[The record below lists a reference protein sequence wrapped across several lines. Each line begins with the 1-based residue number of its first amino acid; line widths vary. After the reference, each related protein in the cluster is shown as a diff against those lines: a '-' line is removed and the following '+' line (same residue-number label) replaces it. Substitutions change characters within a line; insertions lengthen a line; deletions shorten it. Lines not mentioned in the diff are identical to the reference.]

1 MEIGIDSFAKKTQ
14 TNEGGTVEDDAKAMS
29 ELIERIVH
37 ADKVGLDVF
46 GLGEHHREEFLDSA
60 AHNILAAAAA
70 KTENIRLTSAV
81 AVISAMDP
89 VRLFQNYSTLD
100 LISNG
105 RAEIVAGRGSFTEA
119 FPLFG
124 LDFNDYDDLYA
135 EKLDLLLRIRDENK
149 LTWSGKFRPPLV
161 DQIVYPRPVQTRLPI
176 WVGVGGT
183 PASFV
188 RAGTLGLPLMVA
200 VIGGETHRFKPLID
214 LYYEA
219 AEKAGHEKSTL
230 KVGLH
235 SLGFVANTKEEAVE
249 KYYPGYRV
257 WFNQIGKERGWPP
270 VTIDRFEQQISDL
283 GAYVIGSPEE
293 VAEKLIRHSKAL
305 GGISRFTFQ
314 IDNAGLSHDDLL
326 QTFTLIGEKVKGK
339 EIMVY
344 NFCTNHLEGDQMLE
358 KYPLWHKKYV
368 GPYKGKHKLEKRVDA
383 NIKLIEQLVSMG
395 VPKKQIIVTGHSCG
409 GLMTLMLFAKH
420 PNAAGGGISFNQAC
434 FGKISK
440 KKFQKFTFTCI
451 YTSKR

>member
-14 TNEGGTVEDDAKAMS
+14 TNEGGTVQDDARAMS

-60 AHNILAAAAA
+60 AHNILSAAAA

-89 VRLFQNYSTLD
+89 VRLFQNYATLD

-135 EKLDLLLRIRDENK
+135 EKLDLLLRIRDDKEV
-149 LTWSGKFRPPLV
+149 TWSGKFRPSLEN
-161 DQIVYPRPVQTRLPI
+161 QIVYPRPLQEKLPI

-188 RAGTLGLPLMVA
+188 RAGALGLPLMVA
-200 VIGGETHRFKPLID
+200 VIGGETHRFRPLID

-219 AEKAGHEKSTL
+219 AEKAGHNKASL

-235 SLGFVANTKEEAVE
+235 SLGFVANSKEEAIE
-249 KYYPGYRV
+249 RYYPGYRI

-270 VTIDRFEQQISDL
+270 VTMERFEQQIGEL
-283 GAYVIGSPEE
+283 GAYVIGGPEE
-293 VAEKLIRHSKAL
+293 VAEKLIRHSEAL

-314 IDNAGLSHDDLL
+314 IDNAGLTHEDLL
-326 QTFTLIGEKVKGK
+326 ETYSLIGEKVK
-339 EIMVY
+339 
-344 NFCTNHLEGDQMLE
+344 
-358 KYPLWHKKYV
+358 PLV
-368 GPYKGKHKLEKRVDA
+368 L
-383 NIKLIEQLVSMG
+383 NNL
-395 VPKKQIIVTGHSCG
+395 
-409 GLMTLMLFAKH
+409 
-420 PNAAGGGISFNQAC
+420 
-434 FGKISK
+434 
-440 KKFQKFTFTCI
+440 
-451 YTSKR
+451 

>member
-14 TNEGGTVEDDAKAMS
+14 TNEGGTVQDDARAMS
-29 ELIERIVH
+29 ELIDRIVH

-60 AHNILAAAAA
+60 AHNILSAAAT
-70 KTENIRLTSAV
+70 KTQNIRLTSAV

-89 VRLFQNYSTLD
+89 VRLFQNYATLD

-135 EKLDLLLRIRDENK
+135 EKLDLLLRVRDENK
-149 LTWSGKFRPPLV
+149 VTWSGKFRPPLEN
-161 DQIVYPRPVQTRLPI
+161 QTVYPRPLQDKLPV

-183 PASFV
+183 PASFA

-200 VIGGETHRFKPLID
+200 VIGGETHRFRPLID

-219 AEKAGHEKSTL
+219 AEKAGHNKDSL

-235 SLGFVANTKEEAVE
+235 SLGFVANSMEEAIE
-249 KYYPGYRV
+249 RYYPGYRI

-270 VTIDRFEQQISDL
+270 VTMERFEQQISSL

-293 VAEKLIRHSKAL
+293 VAEKLVRHSKAL

-326 QTFTLIGEKVKGK
+326 KTYTLIGEKVKPL
-339 EIMVY
+339 V
-344 NFCTNHLEGDQMLE
+344 LEML
-358 KYPLWHKKYV
+358 
-368 GPYKGKHKLEKRVDA
+368 
-383 NIKLIEQLVSMG
+383 
-395 VPKKQIIVTGHSCG
+395 
-409 GLMTLMLFAKH
+409 
-420 PNAAGGGISFNQAC
+420 
-434 FGKISK
+434 
-440 KKFQKFTFTCI
+440 
-451 YTSKR
+451 

>member
-14 TNEGGTVEDDAKAMS
+14 TNEGGTIADNALAMK
-29 ELIERIVH
+29 ELIDRIVH

-46 GLGEHHREEFLDSA
+46 GIGEHHREEFLDSA
-60 AHNILAAAAA
+60 AHNILSAAAAR
-70 KTENIRLTSAV
+70 TENIKLTSAV

-89 VRLFQNYSTLD
+89 VRLFQNYATLD

-119 FPLFG
+119 YPLFG
-124 LDFNDYDDLYA
+124 LDFKDYDDLYA
-135 EKLDLLLRIRDENK
+135 EKLDLLLKIRDEEK
-149 LTWSGKFRPPLV
+149 VTWSGKFRPQMV
-161 DQIVYPRPVQTRLPI
+161 DQAVYPRPLQEKLPV

-188 RAGTLGLPLMVA
+188 RAGALGLPLMVA
-200 VIGGETHRFKPLID
+200 VIGGETHRFRPLID

-219 AEKAGHEKSTL
+219 AEKAGVDKSQL

-235 SLGFVANTKEEAVE
+235 SLGFVANSKEEAIE

-257 WFNQIGKERGWPP
+257 WFNQIGQERGWPP
-270 VTIDRFEQQISDL
+270 VTMERFEQQIGEL

-314 IDNAGLSHDDLL
+314 IDNAGLTHEDLME
-326 QTFTLIGEKVKGK
+326 TYTLIGEKVKPL
-339 EIMVY
+339 V
-344 NFCTNHLEGDQMLE
+344 LESL
-358 KYPLWHKKYV
+358 
-368 GPYKGKHKLEKRVDA
+368 
-383 NIKLIEQLVSMG
+383 
-395 VPKKQIIVTGHSCG
+395 
-409 GLMTLMLFAKH
+409 
-420 PNAAGGGISFNQAC
+420 
-434 FGKISK
+434 
-440 KKFQKFTFTCI
+440 
-451 YTSKR
+451 

>member
-14 TNEGGTVEDDAKAMS
+14 TNKGGNIDDNARSMN
-29 ELIERIVH
+29 ELIDRIVH

-46 GLGEHHREEFLDSA
+46 GIGEHHREEFLDSA
-60 AHNILAAAAA
+60 AHNILSAAAAT
-70 KTENIRLTSAV
+70 TENIRLVSAV

-89 VRLFQNYSTLD
+89 VRLFQNYATLD

-124 LDFNDYDDLYA
+124 LDFSDYDDLYA
-135 EKLDLLLRIRDENK
+135 EKLNLLLKIRDEEEI
-149 LTWSGKFRPPLV
+149 TWSGRFRPPL
-161 DQIVYPRPVQTRLPI
+161 DNQKVYPRPLQKKLPV

-188 RAGTLGLPLMVA
+188 RAGELGLPLMVA
-200 VIGGETHRFKPLID
+200 VIGGETHRFRPLVD

-219 AEKAGHEKSTL
+219 AEKAGHDRATL

-235 SLGFVANTKEEAVE
+235 SLGFVANSKEEAIE
-249 KYYPGYRV
+249 KYYPGYKV

-270 VTIDRFEQQISDL
+270 VTMERFEQQIGDL

-293 VAEKLIRHSKAL
+293 VAEKLIRHSESL

-314 IDNAGLSHDDLL
+314 IDNAGLTHQDLL
-326 QTFTLIGEKVKGK
+326 ETYTLIGQKVK
-339 EIMVY
+339 
-344 NFCTNHLEGDQMLE
+344 
-358 KYPLWHKKYV
+358 PLV
-368 GPYKGKHKLEKRVDA
+368 LKG
-383 NIKLIEQLVSMG
+383 
-395 VPKKQIIVTGHSCG
+395 
-409 GLMTLMLFAKH
+409 
-420 PNAAGGGISFNQAC
+420 
-434 FGKISK
+434 
-440 KKFQKFTFTCI
+440 
-451 YTSKR
+451 Y

>member
-1 MEIGIDSFAKKTQ
+1 MEIGIDSFAKKTK
-14 TNEGGTVEDDAKAMS
+14 TNDGGTVKDDARAMS
-29 ELIERIVH
+29 ELLERIVH

-60 AHNILAAAAA
+60 AHNILSAAAA

-89 VRLFQNYSTLD
+89 VRLFQNYATLD

-135 EKLDLLLRIRDENK
+135 EKLDLLLRIRNENK
-149 LTWSGKFRPPLV
+149 VTWSGKFRPPLEN
-161 DQIVYPRPVQTRLPI
+161 QTVYPRPLQQKLPV

-200 VIGGETHRFKPLID
+200 VIGGETHRFRPLID

-219 AEKAGHEKSTL
+219 AKKAGHDKSSL

-235 SLGFVANTKEEAVE
+235 SLGFVANSKEEAIE
-249 KYYPGYRV
+249 RYYPGYRI

-270 VTIDRFEQQISDL
+270 VTMERFEQQIGDL
-283 GAYVIGSPEE
+283 GAYVIGGPEE
-293 VAEKLIRHSKAL
+293 VAEKLVRHSEAL
-305 GGISRFTFQ
+305 GGLSRFTFQ
-314 IDNAGLSHDDLL
+314 IDNAGLTHEDLME
-326 QTFTLIGEKVKGK
+326 TYTLIGEKVK
-339 EIMVY
+339 
-344 NFCTNHLEGDQMLE
+344 
-358 KYPLWHKKYV
+358 PLV
-368 GPYKGKHKLEKRVDA
+368 QSKL
-383 NIKLIEQLVSMG
+383 
-395 VPKKQIIVTGHSCG
+395 
-409 GLMTLMLFAKH
+409 
-420 PNAAGGGISFNQAC
+420 
-434 FGKISK
+434 
-440 KKFQKFTFTCI
+440 
-451 YTSKR
+451 

>member
-14 TNEGGTVEDDAKAMS
+14 TNEGGNVQDDARAMS

-60 AHNILAAAAA
+60 AHNILSAAAA

-89 VRLFQNYSTLD
+89 VRLFQNYATLD

-105 RAEIVAGRGSFTEA
+105 RAEIVAGRGSFIEA

-124 LDFNDYDDLYA
+124 LDFDDYDDLYA

-149 LTWSGKFRPPLV
+149 VTWSGKFRPPLEN
-161 DQIVYPRPVQTRLPI
+161 QTVYPRPLQEKLPV

-183 PASFV
+183 PASFA

-200 VIGGETHRFKPLID
+200 VIGGETHRFRPLID

-219 AEKAGHEKSTL
+219 AEKAGHNKDSL

-235 SLGFVANTKEEAVE
+235 SLGFVANSKEEAIE
-249 KYYPGYRV
+249 RYYPGYRI
-257 WFNQIGKERGWPP
+257 WFNQIGKERGWAQ
-270 VTIDRFEQQISDL
+270 VTMERFEQQIGDL
-283 GAYVIGSPEE
+283 GAYVIGGPDE
-293 VAEKLIRHSKAL
+293 VAQKLIRHSEAL
-305 GGISRFTFQ
+305 GGLSRFTFQ
-314 IDNAGLSHDDLL
+314 IDNAGLTHEDLME
-326 QTFTLIGEKVKGK
+326 TYSLIGEKVKPL
-339 EIMVY
+339 V
-344 NFCTNHLEGDQMLE
+344 LE
-358 KYPLWHKKYV
+358 KL
-368 GPYKGKHKLEKRVDA
+368 
-383 NIKLIEQLVSMG
+383 
-395 VPKKQIIVTGHSCG
+395 
-409 GLMTLMLFAKH
+409 
-420 PNAAGGGISFNQAC
+420 
-434 FGKISK
+434 
-440 KKFQKFTFTCI
+440 
-451 YTSKR
+451 

>member
-14 TNEGGTVEDDAKAMS
+14 TNEGGTVQDDARAMS

-60 AHNILAAAAA
+60 AHNILSAAAA

-89 VRLFQNYSTLD
+89 VRLFQNYATLD

-135 EKLDLLLRIRDENK
+135 EKLDLLLRIRNEK
-149 LTWSGKFRPPLV
+149 EVTWSGKFRPSLE
-161 DQIVYPRPVQTRLPI
+161 DQTVYPRPLQDKMPV

-188 RAGTLGLPLMVA
+188 RAGALGLPLMVA
-200 VIGGETHRFKPLID
+200 VIGGETHRFRPLID

-219 AEKAGHEKSTL
+219 AEKAGHDKASL

-235 SLGFVANTKEEAVE
+235 SLGFVSNSKEEAIE
-249 KYYPGYRV
+249 RYYPGYRI

-270 VTIDRFEQQISDL
+270 VTMERFEQQIGDL
-283 GAYVIGSPEE
+283 GAYVIGGPEE
-293 VAEKLIRHSKAL
+293 VAEKLVRHSEAL
-305 GGISRFTFQ
+305 GGLSRFTFQ
-314 IDNAGLSHDDLL
+314 IDNAGLTHEDLME
-326 QTFTLIGEKVKGK
+326 TYTLIGEKVKPL
-339 EIMVY
+339 V
-344 NFCTNHLEGDQMLE
+344 LERL
-358 KYPLWHKKYV
+358 
-368 GPYKGKHKLEKRVDA
+368 
-383 NIKLIEQLVSMG
+383 
-395 VPKKQIIVTGHSCG
+395 
-409 GLMTLMLFAKH
+409 
-420 PNAAGGGISFNQAC
+420 
-434 FGKISK
+434 
-440 KKFQKFTFTCI
+440 
-451 YTSKR
+451 

>member
-14 TNEGGTVEDDAKAMS
+14 TNEGGTVQDDARAMS

-60 AHNILAAAAA
+60 AHNILSAAAT
-70 KTENIRLTSAV
+70 KTQNIRLTSAV

-214 LYYEA
+214 LYYQA
-219 AEKAGHEKSTL
+219 AEKAGHKKSTL

-270 VTIDRFEQQISDL
+270 VTIDRFEQQISDI

-326 QTFTLIGEKVKGK
+326 QTFTLIGEKVKPL
-339 EIMVY
+339 V
-344 NFCTNHLEGDQMLE
+344 LERL
-358 KYPLWHKKYV
+358 
-368 GPYKGKHKLEKRVDA
+368 
-383 NIKLIEQLVSMG
+383 
-395 VPKKQIIVTGHSCG
+395 
-409 GLMTLMLFAKH
+409 
-420 PNAAGGGISFNQAC
+420 
-434 FGKISK
+434 
-440 KKFQKFTFTCI
+440 
-451 YTSKR
+451 

>member
-1 MEIGIDSFAKKTQ
+1 MEIGIDSFAKKTK
-14 TNEGGTVEDDAKAMS
+14 TNEGGNVQDDARAMS

-60 AHNILAAAAA
+60 AHNILSAAAA

-89 VRLFQNYSTLD
+89 VRLFQNYATLD

-135 EKLDLLLRIRDENK
+135 EKLDLLTRIRDEK
-149 LTWSGKFRPPLV
+149 EVTWSGKFRPSLEK
-161 DQIVYPRPVQTRLPI
+161 QIVYPRPLQEKLPI

-200 VIGGETHRFKPLID
+200 VIGGETHRFRPLID

-219 AEKAGHEKSTL
+219 AEKAGHDKASL

-235 SLGFVANTKEEAVE
+235 SLGFVANSKEEAIE
-249 KYYPGYRV
+249 RYYPGYRI

-270 VTIDRFEQQISDL
+270 VTMERFEQQIGEL
-283 GAYVIGSPEE
+283 GAYVIGGPEE
-293 VAEKLIRHSKAL
+293 VAEKLIRHSEAL

-314 IDNAGLSHDDLL
+314 IDNAGLTHEDLL
-326 QTFTLIGEKVKGK
+326 ETYSLIGEKVK
-339 EIMVY
+339 
-344 NFCTNHLEGDQMLE
+344 
-358 KYPLWHKKYV
+358 PLV
-368 GPYKGKHKLEKRVDA
+368 L
-383 NIKLIEQLVSMG
+383 NNL
-395 VPKKQIIVTGHSCG
+395 
-409 GLMTLMLFAKH
+409 
-420 PNAAGGGISFNQAC
+420 
-434 FGKISK
+434 
-440 KKFQKFTFTCI
+440 
-451 YTSKR
+451 

>member
-14 TNEGGTVEDDAKAMS
+14 TNEGGTVQEDARAMS

-60 AHNILAAAAA
+60 AHNILSAAAA

-89 VRLFQNYSTLD
+89 VRLFQNYASLD

-135 EKLDLLLRIRDENK
+135 EKLDLLLRIRDEK
-149 LTWSGKFRPPLV
+149 EVTWSGKFRPSLE
-161 DQIVYPRPVQTRLPI
+161 DQTVYPRPLQDKMPV

-188 RAGTLGLPLMVA
+188 RAGALGLPLMVA
-200 VIGGETHRFKPLID
+200 VIGGETHRFRPLID

-219 AEKAGHEKSTL
+219 AEKAGHDKASL

-235 SLGFVANTKEEAVE
+235 SLGFVANSKEEAIE
-249 KYYPGYRV
+249 RYYPGYRI

-270 VTIDRFEQQISDL
+270 VTMERFEQQIGDL
-283 GAYVIGSPEE
+283 GAYVIGGPEE
-293 VAEKLIRHSKAL
+293 VAEKLIRHSEAL
-305 GGISRFTFQ
+305 GGLSRFTFQ
-314 IDNAGLSHDDLL
+314 IDNAGLTHEDLME
-326 QTFTLIGEKVKGK
+326 TYTLIGEKVKPL
-339 EIMVY
+339 V
-344 NFCTNHLEGDQMLE
+344 LERL
-358 KYPLWHKKYV
+358 
-368 GPYKGKHKLEKRVDA
+368 
-383 NIKLIEQLVSMG
+383 
-395 VPKKQIIVTGHSCG
+395 
-409 GLMTLMLFAKH
+409 
-420 PNAAGGGISFNQAC
+420 
-434 FGKISK
+434 
-440 KKFQKFTFTCI
+440 
-451 YTSKR
+451 

>member
-1 MEIGIDSFAKKTQ
+1 MEIGVDSFAKKTQ
-14 TNEGGTVEDDAKAMS
+14 TNEGGTVQDDARAMA

-60 AHNILAAAAA
+60 AHNILSAAAA

-89 VRLFQNYSTLD
+89 VRLFQNYATLD

-135 EKLDLLLRIRDENK
+135 EKLDLLLRLRDENQV
-149 LTWSGKFRPPLV
+149 TWSGKFRPPLEN
-161 DQIVYPRPVQTRLPI
+161 QAVYPRPLQDKLPV

-183 PASFV
+183 PTSFI
-188 RAGTLGLPLMVA
+188 RAGKLGLPLMVA
-200 VIGGETHRFKPLID
+200 VIGGETHRFRPLID

-219 AEKAGHEKSTL
+219 AEKAGHDKASL

-235 SLGFVANTKEEAVE
+235 SLGFVANSKEEAIE
-249 KYYPGYRV
+249 KYYPGYKI

-270 VTIDRFEQQISDL
+270 VTMERFEQQISEL
-283 GAYVIGSPEE
+283 GAYVIGGPEE

-305 GGISRFTFQ
+305 GGVSRFTFQ
-314 IDNAGLSHDDLL
+314 IDNAGLTHEDLL
-326 QTFTLIGEKVKGK
+326 ETFTLIGEKVK
-339 EIMVY
+339 
-344 NFCTNHLEGDQMLE
+344 
-358 KYPLWHKKYV
+358 PLV
-368 GPYKGKHKLEKRVDA
+368 VNKL
-383 NIKLIEQLVSMG
+383 
-395 VPKKQIIVTGHSCG
+395 
-409 GLMTLMLFAKH
+409 
-420 PNAAGGGISFNQAC
+420 
-434 FGKISK
+434 
-440 KKFQKFTFTCI
+440 
-451 YTSKR
+451 

>member
-14 TNEGGTVEDDAKAMS
+14 TNEGGTVQDDARAMS

-89 VRLFQNYSTLD
+89 VRLFQNYATLD

-149 LTWSGKFRPPLV
+149 VTWSGKFRPPLEN
-161 DQIVYPRPVQTRLPI
+161 QTVYPRPLQEKLPV

-188 RAGTLGLPLMVA
+188 RAGALGLPLMVA
-200 VIGGETHRFKPLID
+200 VIGGETHRFRPLID

-219 AEKAGHEKSTL
+219 AEKAGHDKASL

-235 SLGFVANTKEEAVE
+235 SLGFVANSKEEAIE
-249 KYYPGYRV
+249 RYYPGYRI

-270 VTIDRFEQQISDL
+270 VTMERFEQQIGDL
-283 GAYVIGSPEE
+283 GAYVIGGPEE
-293 VAEKLIRHSKAL
+293 VAEKLLRHSEAL

-314 IDNAGLSHDDLL
+314 IDNAGLTHEDLL
-326 QTFTLIGEKVKGK
+326 ETYSLIGEKVK
-339 EIMVY
+339 
-344 NFCTNHLEGDQMLE
+344 
-358 KYPLWHKKYV
+358 PLV
-368 GPYKGKHKLEKRVDA
+368 L
-383 NIKLIEQLVSMG
+383 NNL
-395 VPKKQIIVTGHSCG
+395 
-409 GLMTLMLFAKH
+409 
-420 PNAAGGGISFNQAC
+420 
-434 FGKISK
+434 
-440 KKFQKFTFTCI
+440 
-451 YTSKR
+451 

>member
-1 MEIGIDSFAKKTQ
+1 MQIGIDSFAKKTQ

-46 GLGEHHREEFLDSA
+46 GIGEHHREEFLDSA
-60 AHNILAAAAA
+60 AHNILSAAAT
-70 KTENIRLTSAV
+70 KTENIILTSAV

-124 LDFNDYDDLYA
+124 LNFEDYDNLYA
-135 EKLDLLLRIRDENK
+135 EKLNLLLKIRDEK
-149 LTWSGKFRPPLV
+149 HITWSGKFRPPLEN
-161 DQIVYPRPVQTRLPI
+161 QTVYPRPVQNKLPV

-200 VIGGETHRFKPLID
+200 VIGGETHRFRPLID
-214 LYYEA
+214 MYYEA
-219 AEKAGHEKSTL
+219 AEKAGHKKSEL

-235 SLGFVANTKEEAVE
+235 SLGYVADSKEEAIE
-249 KYYPGYRV
+249 KYYPGYRT
-257 WFNQIGKERGWPP
+257 WFNQIGKERGWAP
-270 VTIDRFEQQISDL
+270 VTMERFNQQISEL
-283 GAYVIGSPEE
+283 GAYVVGGPEE

-314 IDNAGLSHDDLL
+314 IDNAGLTHEDLL
-326 QTFTLIGEKVKGK
+326 QTYSLIGEKVK
-339 EIMVY
+339 
-344 NFCTNHLEGDQMLE
+344 
-358 KYPLWHKKYV
+358 PLV
-368 GPYKGKHKLEKRVDA
+368 LN
-383 NIKLIEQLVSMG
+383 NI
-395 VPKKQIIVTGHSCG
+395 
-409 GLMTLMLFAKH
+409 
-420 PNAAGGGISFNQAC
+420 
-434 FGKISK
+434 
-440 KKFQKFTFTCI
+440 
-451 YTSKR
+451 

>member
-14 TNEGGTVEDDAKAMS
+14 TNDGGTVDDDAKAMS

-70 KTENIRLTSAV
+70 KTDNIKLTSAV
-81 AVISAMDP
+81 AVISATDP
-89 VRLFQNYSTLD
+89 VRLFQNYATLD

-105 RAEIVAGRGSFTEA
+105 RAGIVAGRGSFTEA

-135 EKLDLLLRIRDENK
+135 EKLDLLLKIRDEEQV
-149 LTWSGKFRPPLV
+149 TWSGKFRPPLV
-161 DQIVYPRPVQTRLPI
+161 NQIVYPRPVQDKLPI

-183 PASFV
+183 AASFV
-188 RAGTLGLPLMVA
+188 RAGTLGLPLMIA
-200 VIGGETHRFKPLID
+200 VIGGETHRFRPLVD

-219 AEKAGHEKSTL
+219 AKKAGHDKSTL

-235 SLGFVANTKEEAVE
+235 SLGFVANSKEEAIE
-249 KYYPGYRV
+249 KYYPGYRI

-270 VTIDRFEQQISDL
+270 VTIERFEEQIGDL
-283 GAYVIGSPEE
+283 GAYVIGGPEE
-293 VAEKLIRHSKAL
+293 VADKLVRHSEAL
-305 GGISRFTFQ
+305 GGLSRFTFQ

-326 QTFTLIGEKVKGK
+326 KTFTLIGEEVK
-339 EIMVY
+339 
-344 NFCTNHLEGDQMLE
+344 
-358 KYPLWHKKYV
+358 PLVNERLKK
-368 GPYKGKHKLEKRVDA
+368 
-383 NIKLIEQLVSMG
+383 I
-395 VPKKQIIVTGHSCG
+395 
-409 GLMTLMLFAKH
+409 
-420 PNAAGGGISFNQAC
+420 
-434 FGKISK
+434 
-440 KKFQKFTFTCI
+440 
-451 YTSKR
+451 